1 MGNWYVIIYYVKYKD
16 IFHQAKIIGANP
28 INICSYNKKKIT
40 NNFIINRSKYKSY
53 KYKFLESQKKENKKK
68 PNYEILSNLIN
79 KHI

>member
-1 MGNWYVIIYYVKYKD
+1 MLIYSPWYSFKPKYKKD

-68 PNYEILSNLIN
+68 TKL
-79 KHI
+79 